1 MARPI
6 RNHVN
11 PNNLKLMGVPLH
23 MIDKTVEDLETFDD
37 EAREELVKYVTTYI
51 NNIHYV
57 FRHNKGLFLQGS
69 NGVGKSF
76 IASLIIKEAYRNRY
90 TARRCTFSEY
100 INEYTRMWNCKN
112 REEKEELE
120 GLFYHNYKAVEFL
133 ALEEIGK
140 ELILKNEVTFADW
153 VDAMALI
160 TDDATGVPATR
171 LTNAAGG
178 IGDVTKGNILTGLLR
193 LFGYGKYRANVA
205 ATGKPPE
212 KKK

>member
-6 RNHVN
+6 RNYVN

-76 IASLIIKEAYRNRY
+76 IASLIVKEAYRNRY

-140 ELILKNEVTFADW
+140 ELDTQLSITVLEDLLRYREEKGLPTIICTNLPPKTIKEHYGNSIVS
-153 VDAMALI
+153 LI
-160 TDDATGVPATR
+160 
-171 LTNAAGG
+171 
-178 IGDVTKGNILTGLLR
+178 KGNTKHFKVVGTDLR
-193 LFGYGKYRANVA
+193 ISKL
-205 ATGKPPE
+205 E
-212 KKK
+212 D